1 MDFVKENREKYKLLY
16 PFNSPESDINV
27 EDEEIGNN
35 VSESKKTI
43 SSHQGTVIVESD
55 ILEKPEDF
63 DFYHE
68 SITREEAE
76 KKLMDQPKGTFLIR

>member
-16 PFNSPESDINV
+16 PLNSPESDINV
-27 EDEEIGNN
+27 EDEEISND
-35 VSESKKTI
+35 VSESKKI
-43 SSHQGTVIVESD
+43 SSHQSTVIEECD
-55 ILEKPEDF
+55 ILEKPEDH